1 MKVTATTNMFVLGAA
16 SGGGVQ
22 WGTIIVTIATFA
34 ILLLLLKKFAWGPL
48 KEVMD
53 NVNAISIKIST
64 MLNKLN

>member
-48 KEVMD
+48 KEVLSL
-53 NVNAISIKIST
+53 IHI
-64 MLNKLN
+64 

>member
-34 ILLLLLKKFAWGPL
+34 ILLLLLKSLHGAHL
-48 KEVMD
+48 K
-53 NVNAISIKIST
+53 K
-64 MLNKLN
+64 